1 MPEIGVRDLDVL
13 YQETDRLYYLL
24 ARGCGLSESAY
35 WTLYD
40 VDIAGGE
47 TTLAAICRA
56 HSLSRQTVSATVKGL
71 ERRGLVVLDFAPGSG
86 KSKVVRLTEQGRRFC
101 DERIRPAIEAE
112 QRAFDSLTEHDR
124 AELVRTGRLYAAAV
138 RSELGRLELAATK
151 GARAEKAADGRGI
164 ETQEGGGDR

>member
-1 MPEIGVRDLDVL
+1 M
-13 YQETDRLYYLL
+13 
-24 ARGCGLSESAY
+24 
-35 WTLYD
+35 
-40 VDIAGGE
+40 
-47 TTLAAICRA
+47 
-56 HSLSRQTVSATVKGL
+56 KGL

>member
-56 HSLSRQTVSATVKGL
+56 H
-71 ERRGLVVLDFAPGSG
+71 
-86 KSKVVRLTEQGRRFC
+86 
-101 DERIRPAIEAE
+101 
-112 QRAFDSLTEHDR
+112 
-124 AELVRTGRLYAAAV
+124 
-138 RSELGRLELAATK
+138 
-151 GARAEKAADGRGI
+151 
-164 ETQEGGGDR
+164 